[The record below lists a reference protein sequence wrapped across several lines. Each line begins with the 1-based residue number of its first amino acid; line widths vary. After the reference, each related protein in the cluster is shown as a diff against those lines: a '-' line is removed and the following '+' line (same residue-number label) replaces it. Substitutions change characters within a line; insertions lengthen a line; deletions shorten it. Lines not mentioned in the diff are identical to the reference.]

1 MKHLIL
7 IVASFIIAVPCFSQE
22 YDSSDAQAV
31 KQRIDDFFVAL
42 ETQDTILYK
51 NIVFINGQIWAVKQE
66 GDSIKYSMRHFR
78 DDIIRFNSEIIIQE
92 TPLDYEIKVHQQI
105 AVAWVPYTLSISGNF
120 SHCGVDIF
128 TFIKTQKGWK
138 IVNASFTIEPN
149 GCEALKKH
157 QK

>member
-1 MKHLIL
+1 MKHVTLIA
-7 IVASFIIAVPCFSQE
+7 ASFIMAVPCFSQE
-22 YDSSDAQAV
+22 HHSSDAQVV

-51 NIVFINGQIWAVKQE
+51 TILFPDGQIWAVKQE

-78 DDIIRFNSEIIIQE
+78 DDIIRFNPEVIIQE

-128 TFIKTQKGWK
+128 TLIKTQVGWK
-138 IVNASFTIEPN
+138 IVNASFTIEPD
-149 GCEALKKH
+149 GCEVLKKDL
-157 QK
+157 K